1 MEARLAKRESR
12 KHHARPDGAIRSV
25 DSRPVPGILAE
36 PGGHVYLR
44 YLDHAIFRN
53 AEPSSVKLIE
63 QEAWGI
69 LDYEDNDQVRLIVAR
84 YGQPSANGG
93 EEVRAT
99 GLVIVK
105 KAILEMKRLD

>member
-1 MEARLAKRESR
+1 
-12 KHHARPDGAIRSV
+12 
-25 DSRPVPGILAE
+25 
-36 PGGHVYLR
+36 
-44 YLDHAIFRN
+44 
-53 AEPSSVKLIE
+53 LIE